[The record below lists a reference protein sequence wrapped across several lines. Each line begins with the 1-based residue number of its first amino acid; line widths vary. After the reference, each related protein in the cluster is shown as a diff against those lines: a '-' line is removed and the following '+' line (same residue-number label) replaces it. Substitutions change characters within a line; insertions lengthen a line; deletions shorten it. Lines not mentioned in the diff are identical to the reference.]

1 MNQETDMST
10 TGTPEE
16 GMALPTALL
25 AMLILLMLGGLFVSY
40 GVSEQQATRQTQ
52 SFETGLHVAES
63 AAEVAIAAL
72 ADPDQPDQPFV
83 AANTAPNDE
92 PGARQWAVNHAVARV
107 TPGCTNFERTAGGDG
122 IAIIDDDA
130 AVVYGV
136 SFLPSCENRATT
148 RVLRLAFDARP
159 TTPFPATV
167 TMLTGGNLHFDGNA
181 RLDGGLHANGNVIG
195 GPHQASGGVSAG
207 GSCSSAHSSCVGGAS
222 KRSIPNYTA
231 RSFWLIRNQPQV
243 NPNNDPFY
251 ELCPDGKVR
260 INSTVAPCDGDEVAI
275 PHPSWIFHTSYT
287 YPTNDIQNRNF
298 GPTWVWNA
306 NHGPPDATYYAY
318 RSNVVSN
325 DNSGMGTSSRFTVM
339 AEANRSEITTNGA
352 HSGTIAFT
360 ANPKFFASWPGVG
373 VVADVDVVVDKNISA
388 FGSTTLVFAREQF
401 QFLQN
406 GQSERIFYV
415 ACDAALTSPGF
426 DDDDPFC
433 EMDSSLRTS
442 NNSPISTTRV
452 TKNTVFD
459 APGDGAAIT
468 PNLGI
473 SGVADWQVL

>member
-1 MNQETDMST
+1 MST
-10 TGTPEE
+10 PRSDEAGV
-16 GMALPTALL
+16 ALPTALL

-40 GVSEQQATRQTQ
+40 GTSEQRATRQTQ
-52 SFETGLHVAES
+52 SFETGLHVAET

-72 ADPDQPDQPFV
+72 ADPAQPDQPFQ
-83 AANTAPNDE
+83 AATTAPNDDA
-92 PGARQWAVNHAVARV
+92 GARQWAVDQAVARV
-107 TPGCTNFERTAGGDG
+107 TAGCTNFERTAGGDG
-122 IAIIDDDA
+122 VAIVDDDA
-130 AVVYGV
+130 AMIYGV
-136 SFLPSCENRATT
+136 SFLPDCENRVTT
-148 RVLRLAFDARP
+148 RVLRMAFDARP
-159 TTPFPATV
+159 TIPLPATV
-167 TMLTGGNLHFDGNA
+167 TILTGGNLHFDGNS
-181 RLDGGLHANGNVIG
+181 RLTGGLHANGNVIG

-207 GSCSSAHSSCVGGAS
+207 GSCTGAHSSCVAGS
-222 KRSIPNYTA
+222 PKRSIPNYRA
-231 RSFWLIRNQPQV
+231 RAFWEIRDQPQV

-251 ELCPDGKVR
+251 ELCPDGIVR
-260 INSTVAPCDGDEVAI
+260 INSTTEPCDGEEVTT
-275 PHPSWIFHTSYT
+275 PHPAWSFQTSYT
-287 YPTNDIQNRNF
+287 YPDTSITNQNW

-318 RSNVVSN
+318 QSNVVSN

-339 AEANRSEITTNGA
+339 AEADLSEITSNGA
-352 HSGTIAFT
+352 HSGSIAFT

-373 VVADVDVVVDKNISA
+373 VVADVDIIVDKNISA

-415 ACDAALTSPGF
+415 ACDAALTSPGY
-426 DDDDPFC
+426 DEDDPYC
-433 EMDSSLRTS
+433 EMDASLRTS
-442 NNSPISTTRV
+442 TSSPLSTSRV

>member
-1 MNQETDMST
+1 MIEYR
-10 TGTPEE
+10 GGEE
-16 GMALPTALL
+16 GVALPTAILG
-25 AMLILLMLGGLFVSY
+25 MLILLMLGGLFVSY
-40 GVSEQQATRQTQ
+40 GVSEQRATQQTQ
-52 SFETGLHVAES
+52 AFESGLHVAES
-63 AAEVAIAAL
+63 AAELAVAAL
-72 ADPDQPDQPFV
+72 ADPDQPDQPFI
-83 AANTAPNDE
+83 AATSAPADE
-92 PGARQWAVNHAVARV
+92 AGARQWAVTQATARV
-107 TPGCTNFERTAGGDG
+107 TSGCANFERTAGGDG

-136 SFLPSCENRATT
+136 SFLPSCEDRRSS

-167 TMLTGGNLHFDGNA
+167 TILTGGNLHFDGNA

-195 GPHQASGGVSAG
+195 GPHQATGGVTAG
-207 GSCSSAHSSCVGGAS
+207 GTCSSAHSSCVPS
-222 KRSIPNYTA
+222 SSTRTIPNYRA
-231 RSFWLIRNQPQV
+231 RAFWEVREQPQV
-243 NPNNDPFY
+243 NPANDPFY
-251 ELCPDGKVR
+251 ELCPDGQVR
-260 INSTVAPCDGDEVAI
+260 INSTGTPCTGQVVPS
-275 PHPSWIFHTSYT
+275 PHPSWVFHTSYT
-287 YPTNDIQNRNF
+287 YPTNDIANRNW

-325 DNSGMGTSSRFTVM
+325 DNSGMGTSGRFTVM
-339 AEANRSEITTNGA
+339 AEADVSEITSNGA
-352 HSGTIAFT
+352 HSGSIAFT

-373 VVADVDVVVDKNISA
+373 VVADVDVIVDKNISA

-426 DDDDPFC
+426 DEDDPFC
-433 EMDSSLRTS
+433 EMNSSLKSATS
-442 NNSPISTTRV
+442 SPINTTRV
-452 TKNTVFD
+452 TKNTVYD
-459 APGDGAAIT
+459 APGEGAAIT

-473 SGVADWQVL
+473 SGIGDWQAL